1 MNKGKTLSLLAMT
14 LLLTNNNQEL
24 SAGLQAVEA
33 FKLAEQASMHS
44 QAQMHHRKKHNKK
57 KHQKKQ
63 KKEESESESSEDS
76 EDSEEKPK
84 KAQTAAMIQQ
94 SNAEGVAI
102 TEKANEGL
110 KQFKAE
116 DATIEDMYAFSKV
129 IANGK
134 TANEALKEEQDKL
147 VKMQAIAKKEN
158 EERLE

>member
-1 MNKGKTLSLLAMT
+1 MNKGKTLSLLAIT
-14 LLLTNNNQEL
+14 LLLTNNNEQL
-24 SAGLQAVEA
+24 SMGLQAVEA

-44 QAQMHHRKKHNKK
+44 HAQLHHRKNEHKK

-63 KKEESESESSEDS
+63 KKEESESESSDS
-76 EDSEEKPK
+76 SEEEESPK
-84 KAQTAAMIQQ
+84 KATAAMVQQ
-94 SNAEGVAI
+94 SNSEGVAI